1 MLNKEIFMQ
10 AFPRSRWFAT
20 VLLLAVVLMFGS
32 LGSAWALQVGEKAP
46 DFALPATTADEV
58 KLSDFIGEKH
68 LVLFFYVGAFTGV

>member
-1 MLNKEIFMQ
+1 MQ
-10 AFPRSRWFAT
+10 AFARSGRFAAALLIAA
-20 VLLLAVVLMFGS
+20 VLVFGS

-58 KLSDFIGEKH
+58 KLSDFIGQKH